1 MPRQAAATAST
12 VRTTAIVVLVLA
24 VTVDGAATVVGAIV
38 GTAGAAASSMS
49 RAVQRRRSWRA
60 RVVPGLAIAVCGLL
74 SLGADGG
81 APEVATNVVIS
92 GKGFRPAT
100 LNARKGEPLRLK
112 LTTADHEHCFAI
124 DELRVEKRVV
134 PGRTTLL
141 DLTPDKTG
149 RFTIYCCLE
158 NGADA
163 ERAVLV
169 VSE

>member
-1 MPRQAAATAST
+1 MPRPVVVTGST
-12 VRTTAIVVLVLA
+12 VRTTAIGVPAPVVTADVA
-24 VTVDGAATVVGAIV
+24 AIVADATVA
-38 GTAGAAASSMS
+38 TAGAAARPMS
-49 RAVQRRRSWRA
+49 RVTQLRRCWRA

-81 APEVATNVVIS
+81 APEAVTHVVIS

-112 LTTADHEHCFAI
+112 LTTSDHEHCFAI

-134 PGRTTLL
+134 PGRTTHL

-163 ERAVLV
+163 ERGVLV
-169 VSE
+169 VTE

>member
-1 MPRQAAATAST
+1 MAVAAIVAVATVATAAA
-12 VRTTAIVVLVLA
+12 
-24 VTVDGAATVVGAIV
+24 
-38 GTAGAAASSMS
+38 AGSSMS
-49 RAVQRRRSWRA
+49 RVTQTRRGWRT
-60 RVVPGLAIAVCGLL
+60 RGVPSLAIAALGLL
-74 SLGADGG
+74 TLGAGVTPDRD
-81 APEVATNVVIS
+81 VAEVVIS

-112 LTTADHEHCFAI
+112 LSTADHEHCFAI

-141 DLTPDKTG
+141 DVTPDKAG
-149 RFTIYCCLE
+149 RFAFYCCLE

-163 ERAVLV
+163 ERGVLV

>member
-1 MPRQAAATAST
+1 MAAAA
-12 VRTTAIVVLVLA
+12 A
-24 VTVDGAATVVGAIV
+24 VD
-38 GTAGAAASSMS
+38 SSMS
-49 RAVQRRRSWRA
+49 RVTQLRRSWRA
-60 RVVPGLAIAVCGLL
+60 RVVPGLAMIVLSLL
-74 SLGADGG
+74 SLGAGGG
-81 APEVATNVVIS
+81 APEAVTDVVIS

-112 LTTADHEHCFAI
+112 LSTSDHEHCFAI

-149 RFTIYCCLE
+149 RFPFYCCLE

-163 ERAVLV
+163 ERGVLV
-169 VSE
+169 VAE